1 MGSFSVENHVLSTLK
16 SLNLSPETSSR
27 SESPPVTSISN
38 GSNGSTFLGFA
49 FQEVPQELVDIQD
62 KFDRWLQ
69 NKKEKIIADNL
80 AYKETLRANSGN
92 HHSWLRLRTNSI

>member
-16 SLNLSPETSSR
+16 SLNLSPETLNR
-27 SESPPVTSISN
+27 SESPSITSTSN
-38 GSNGSTFLGFA
+38 GSNGSTFTGFA
-49 FQEVPQELVDIQD
+49 FQEVPQELVDIQG

-69 NKKEKIIADNL
+69 TKKEKIISDNL

-92 HHSWLRLRTNSI
+92 RHS